1 MGLGY
6 ALSEEFVSEKG
17 IFKTKTYKDCGVPT
31 IQDVPSIDVIIIE
44 DPEPIGPYGAKGIS
58 EIATVPATPA
68 ILNAIYDAIGKR
80 VYSIPVRPDK
90 ILRLLNS

>member
-6 ALSEEFVSEKG
+6 ALSEEFVVERG
-17 IFKTKTYKDCGVPT
+17 IFKTRTYKGCGIPT
-31 IQDVPSIDVIIIE
+31 ILETPSIQIIIIE

-68 ILNAIYDAIGKR
+68 ILNAIYDATGKR
-80 VYSIPVRPDK
+80 IYSLPAKSEK
-90 ILRLLNS
+90 ILG